1 MKGTVVATWLKT
13 CRKLYD
19 DSTVDK
25 AMIAV
30 GWKPE
35 KIFTPT
41 ENVEDSQI
49 MKAIETVASS
59 KNILVKDLWRS
70 IGRDNILAFHRDFPA
85 FFKQENLY
93 SFFKSLFDIHVV
105 MTKKFAGAKPPLV
118 DIKPI
123 SSREAVF
130 SYNSKRGM
138 FDYCMGLIEG
148 SAEFFNENIEL
159 EELERTPDSM
169 KLKIK
174 FDKDIYFKKK
184 YLFNSI
190 LSLGFIKNISGK
202 IGIFTFIVSTL
213 SLLAIVGTGN
223 IIKVFAGSVIAS
235 LAAVLSSL
243 LLNRPAKMISEEMNR
258 IIKNEYMVDS
268 DIVTKDELERIFKLI
283 NDHKKV
289 IKSDFI
295 GFKGVTD
302 EMNTF
307 VQTINEI
314 GKDMST
320 TSNEIAG
327 VVEQMADGAVEQAE
341 NTGEAVAK
349 LNKNI
354 EALKSIVD
362 NENRNKNELEAAM
375 SKINDS
381 YSGVDTASNNIV
393 STMEKF
399 ELVKEKGNELEEKAG
414 DIKSIVGIV
423 HGISEQTNLL
433 ALNASIEAARAG
445 EMGKGF
451 AVVAESIRKLAE
463 QSNEAVG
470 DINKNL
476 EQFVSEIKS
485 LVESIASQYDV
496 LNLETKNLENV
507 RNISFEAN
515 KSIKSVAAST
525 IETINDLNRE
535 SEYISAVYDK
545 IESLAAIAE
554 ENSAATEEVSASI
567 VNYTNDTKK
576 LIDNIEEFQKITET
590 FKSDLGKFKI

>member
-13 CRKLYD
+13 CRKMYD
-19 DSTVDK
+19 DATVNN
-25 AMIAV
+25 AMSSV
-30 GWKPE
+30 GWESE

-49 MKAIETVASS
+49 MKVIENVASS
-59 KNILVKDLWRS
+59 KNISVKDLWRS
-70 IGRDNILAFHRDFPA
+70 IGKDNILAFHRDFPA

-93 SFFKSLFDIHVV
+93 SFYKSLFDIHVV

-118 DIKPI
+118 DIKAI

-148 SAEFFNENIEL
+148 SAEFFKESIKL
-159 EELERTPDSM
+159 DELERTPDSM
-169 KLKIK
+169 KIKIT
-174 FDKDIYFKKK
+174 FDKDIYYRKK
-184 YLFNSI
+184 YLFNTA
-190 LSLGFIKNISGK
+190 LSLGFIKNVSGK
-202 IGIFTFIVSTL
+202 IGIFTFVISTL
-213 SLLAIVGTGN
+213 GLLALMGTGSLV
-223 IIKVFAGSVIAS
+223 KVFAGSIIAS
-235 LAAVLSSL
+235 LSAALSSL
-243 LLNRPAKMISEEMNR
+243 LLNRPAKMIYEEMSR

-268 DIVTKDELERIFKLI
+268 DIVTKDEFERIFQLMNK
-283 NDHKKV
+283 HKKV
-289 IKSDFI
+289 IKSDFV

-302 EMNTF
+302 EMSTF
-307 VQTINEI
+307 VETINEI
-314 GKDMST
+314 GKDMSN
-320 TSNEIAG
+320 TSSEIAG
-327 VVEQMADGAVEQAE
+327 VVEQVADGAVEQAE

-349 LNKNI
+349 LSKNI
-354 EALKSIVD
+354 EALKTIVN
-362 NENRNKNELEAAM
+362 NENRNKSELEIAM

-381 YSGVDTASNNIV
+381 YNGVNDASGNIV

-399 ELVKEKGNELEEKAG
+399 EVVKEKGTNLQEKAN
-414 DIKSIVGIV
+414 DIKSIIGIV

-451 AVVAESIRKLAE
+451 AVVADSIRKLAE

-470 DINKNL
+470 DINNNL
-476 EQFVSEIKS
+476 EQFVSEIRS
-485 LVESIASQYDV
+485 LVESIASQYEV
-496 LNLETKNLENV
+496 LKHETRSLETV

-515 KSIKSVAAST
+515 QSIKSVAEAT

-535 SEYISAVYDK
+535 SEFISAVYDT

-554 ENSAATEEVSASI
+554 ENSAASEEVSASV

-576 LIDNIEEFQKITET
+576 LIENIEEFQKITET
-590 FKSDLGKFKI
+590 FKIDLSKFKI